1 MDDELQ
7 LTNALRRRGTTML
20 CPACQFA
27 LRGPI
32 GAYRLLP
39 DGDEEPSLG
48 GREGIKVVV
57 YGCANCGYVRLHSAN
72 VLQKLREQADEVAHV
87 VEAHRLPRR

>member
-1 MDDELQ
+1 VVDVDDEL
-7 LTNALRRRGTTML
+7 LITRALRRRGTTML

-32 GAYRLLP
+32 GTYRLVP
-39 DGDEEPSLG
+39 DEADEPSLG
-48 GREGIKVVV
+48 GAVGIRVVV

-72 VLQKLREQADEVAHV
+72 VLDRVREQTDENV
-87 VEAHRLPRR
+87 VPIDATS